1 MRTKIQPSAILK
13 SRLLTL
19 MILRIREREGR
30 QGIRKTREEGNKKL
44 RTKKTRQDWDGGL
57 APSAVLLLLLR
68 TDS

>member
-1 MRTKIQPSAILK
+1 
-13 SRLLTL
+13 

-44 RTKKTRQDWDGGL
+44 RTKKTRDWDGGL

-68 TDS
+68 TDSKTER

>member
-1 MRTKIQPSAILK
+1 
-13 SRLLTL
+13 